1 MCKVASGID
10 SQVLGEQEIFGQFKT
25 ALRNAKEYKIIGN
38 KLSYFADKV
47 IEIAKKART
56 DTEIGLNSL
65 SVSGLAM
72 KLIKNIFE
80 APENQNIL
88 VIGAGSLS
96 KSVIENLYDKGI
108 RNIKLVNRTVKKI
121 NLGKN
126 FEILSSSLDS
136 LHDQLELADIVISS
150 SITEVPL
157 IGKGAIENAL
167 KFRKNKPIL
176 LIDLGVPRNIED
188 EIRGIEQAYLYSID
202 DIEKIT
208 QENFGQRSIEAEK
221 AMNIIAL
228 ESKSKLEAFSEKSS
242 KDLASL
248 QLDQFLNSL
257 SSHEIQQFK
266 TNGNYSNLVD
276 SIKSMNI
283 ANKNLNDFQ
292 DLKNLDDHVI
302 KSMIKGFLVMHD
314 SMLKKLEQLQNRINE
329 IQDLLLDSKTIE
341 DIDKYTLLNKEFSEL
356 KPIVEKFDEY
366 NNVLKSIKDANE
378 IIESGDDDLKVL
390 AEDDLKSYQDI
401 PEKLEQELKFM
412 LLPKDSADDGS
423 AYLEIRSGAGGDE
436 ASIFAGDL
444 FRMYSR
450 LSERQGWDLE
460 VIDIKPSEQGG
471 LKEVVA
477 KLNGKSVFKV
487 LKFESGVHR
496 VQRVPETESQ
506 GRVHTSTCTVAVLPE
521 VEEVQDIN
529 IDKNDLRVD
538 TFRAS
543 GAGGQ
548 HVNKTDSAVRLTHI
562 PTGLVVECQDGRS
575 QHKNKEKA
583 LSLLA
588 AKLKQQEI
596 DNQQESI
603 ASERKILVGT
613 GDRSEKIRTYNFPQG
628 RMTDHRIKL
637 TQHNLDQI
645 MDGDIKEI
653 CDALLAENQLAMLSQ
668 LESE

>member
-1 MCKVASGID
+1 
-10 SQVLGEQEIFGQFKT
+10 
-25 ALRNAKEYKIIGN
+25 
-38 KLSYFADKV
+38 
-47 IEIAKKART
+47 
-56 DTEIGLNSL
+56 
-65 SVSGLAM
+65 
-72 KLIKNIFE
+72 
-80 APENQNIL
+80 
-88 VIGAGSLS
+88 
-96 KSVIENLYDKGI
+96 
-108 RNIKLVNRTVKKI
+108 
-121 NLGKN
+121 
-126 FEILSSSLDS
+126 
-136 LHDQLELADIVISS
+136 
-150 SITEVPL
+150 
-157 IGKGAIENAL
+157 
-167 KFRKNKPIL
+167 
-176 LIDLGVPRNIED
+176 
-188 EIRGIEQAYLYSID
+188 
-202 DIEKIT
+202 
-208 QENFGQRSIEAEK
+208 
-221 AMNIIAL
+221 
-228 ESKSKLEAFSEKSS
+228 
-242 KDLASL
+242 
-248 QLDQFLNSL
+248 
-257 SSHEIQQFK
+257 
-266 TNGNYSNLVD
+266 
-276 SIKSMNI
+276 
-283 ANKNLNDFQ
+283 
-292 DLKNLDDHVI
+292 
-302 KSMIKGFLVMHD
+302 MHD
-314 SMLKKLEQLQNRINE
+314 SMLKKLDQLQNRISE
-329 IQDLLLDSKTIE
+329 IESLLVDSETVK
-341 DIDKYTLLNKEFSEL
+341 DIDKYTQLNKEFSEL
-356 KPIVEKFDEY
+356 KPIVEKFHEY
-366 NNVLKSIKDANE
+366 NEVIESIKDANE
-378 IIESGDDDLKVL
+378 IINSDDEDLKIL
-390 AEDDLKSYQDI
+390 AEDDLKKFSDK
-401 PEKLEQELKFM
+401 PEILEQELKLM

-423 AYLEIRSGAGGDE
+423 AYLEIRAGAGGDE

-450 LSERQGWDLE
+450 LVEREGWNLE
-460 VIDIKPSEQGG
+460 IIDIKPSEQGG

-506 GRVHTSTCTVAVLPE
+506 GRIHTSTCTVAILPE
-521 VEEVQDIN
+521 VEEVKDIY

-596 DNQQESI
+596 DSQQETI

-645 MDGDIKEI
+645 MDGDIKTI

>member
-1 MCKVASGID
+1 
-10 SQVLGEQEIFGQFKT
+10 
-25 ALRNAKEYKIIGN
+25 
-38 KLSYFADKV
+38 
-47 IEIAKKART
+47 
-56 DTEIGLNSL
+56 
-65 SVSGLAM
+65 
-72 KLIKNIFE
+72 
-80 APENQNIL
+80 
-88 VIGAGSLS
+88 
-96 KSVIENLYDKGI
+96 
-108 RNIKLVNRTVKKI
+108 
-121 NLGKN
+121 
-126 FEILSSSLDS
+126 
-136 LHDQLELADIVISS
+136 
-150 SITEVPL
+150 
-157 IGKGAIENAL
+157 
-167 KFRKNKPIL
+167 
-176 LIDLGVPRNIED
+176 
-188 EIRGIEQAYLYSID
+188 
-202 DIEKIT
+202 
-208 QENFGQRSIEAEK
+208 
-221 AMNIIAL
+221 
-228 ESKSKLEAFSEKSS
+228 
-242 KDLASL
+242 
-248 QLDQFLNSL
+248 
-257 SSHEIQQFK
+257 
-266 TNGNYSNLVD
+266 
-276 SIKSMNI
+276 
-283 ANKNLNDFQ
+283 
-292 DLKNLDDHVI
+292 
-302 KSMIKGFLVMHD
+302 MHD
-314 SMLKKLEQLQNRINE
+314 SMLKKLDQLQNRINE
-329 IQDLLLDSKTIE
+329 IESLLVDSETVK
-341 DIDKYTLLNKEFSEL
+341 DIDKYTQLNKEFSEL
-356 KPIVEKFDEY
+356 KPIVEKFHEY
-366 NNVLKSIKDANE
+366 NEVIESIKDANE
-378 IIESGDDDLKVL
+378 IINSDDEDLKIL
-390 AEDDLKSYQDI
+390 AEDDLKKLSDK
-401 PEKLEQELKFM
+401 PEILEQELKLM

-423 AYLEIRSGAGGDE
+423 AFLEIRAGAGGDE

-450 LSERQGWDLE
+450 LVEREGWNLE
-460 VIDIKPSEQGG
+460 IIDIKPSEQGG

-506 GRVHTSTCTVAVLPE
+506 GRIHTSTCTVAILPE
-521 VEEVQDIN
+521 VEEVKDIY

-596 DNQQESI
+596 DSQQESI

-645 MDGDIKEI
+645 MDGDIKTI

>member
-1 MCKVASGID
+1 MHNSM
-10 SQVLGEQEIFGQFKT
+10 L
-25 ALRNAKEYKIIGN
+25 N
-38 KLSYFADKV
+38 KLD
-47 IEIAKKART
+47 
-56 DTEIGLNSL
+56 
-65 SVSGLAM
+65 
-72 KLIKNIFE
+72 
-80 APENQNIL
+80 
-88 VIGAGSLS
+88 
-96 KSVIENLYDKGI
+96 
-108 RNIKLVNRTVKKI
+108 
-121 NLGKN
+121 
-126 FEILSSSLDS
+126 
-136 LHDQLELADIVISS
+136 
-150 SITEVPL
+150 
-157 IGKGAIENAL
+157 
-167 KFRKNKPIL
+167 
-176 LIDLGVPRNIED
+176 
-188 EIRGIEQAYLYSID
+188 
-202 DIEKIT
+202 
-208 QENFGQRSIEAEK
+208 
-221 AMNIIAL
+221 
-228 ESKSKLEAFSEKSS
+228 
-242 KDLASL
+242 
-248 QLDQFLNSL
+248 
-257 SSHEIQQFK
+257 
-266 TNGNYSNLVD
+266 
-276 SIKSMNI
+276 
-283 ANKNLNDFQ
+283 
-292 DLKNLDDHVI
+292 
-302 KSMIKGFLVMHD
+302 
-314 SMLKKLEQLQNRINE
+314 QLQNRINE
-329 IQDLLLDSKTIE
+329 IESLLVDSETVKDIE
-341 DIDKYTLLNKEFSEL
+341 KYTLLNKEFAEL
-356 KPIVEKFDEY
+356 KPIVQKFEEY
-366 NNVLKSIKDANE
+366 NQVMKSISDANE
-378 IIESGDDDLKVL
+378 IIELGDKDLKTL
-390 AEDDLKSYQDI
+390 AEEEIKKAEDR
-401 PEKLEQELKFM
+401 PEKLEKELKLM

-423 AYLEIRSGAGGDE
+423 AYLEIRAGAGGDE

-450 LSERQGWDLE
+450 LSEREGWNME
-460 VIDIKPSEQGG
+460 VIDIKQSEQGG

-477 KLNGKSVFKV
+477 KLEGKSVFKV

-506 GRVHTSTCTVAVLPE
+506 GRIHTSTCTVAILPE

-562 PTGLVVECQDGRS
+562 PSGIVVECQDGRS

-645 MDGDIKEI
+645 MDGDIKTI